1 MGTLP
6 DETELDGEVDRIFT
20 ESSPDIEVKVRMIN
34 INYGRNKELL
44 SACRPLREYAW
55 FVARIRECLSS
66 QEDGG
71 AVKPYIDEAID
82 CAIDDMPNDFVIR
95 DFILSNKAEVKD
107 MCLTEY
113 NEIETMELIRL
124 EALQEGQRNTMLLN
138 IRNLMDS
145 LGLSADKCMD
155 ILKISAAERPLIH
168 AWLSEIHQ
176 PAE

>member
-1 MGTLP
+1 
-6 DETELDGEVDRIFT
+6 
-20 ESSPDIEVKVRMIN
+20 
-34 INYGRNKELL
+34 
-44 SACRPLREYAW
+44 
-55 FVARIRECLSS
+55 
-66 QEDGG
+66 
-71 AVKPYIDEAID
+71 
-82 CAIDDMPNDFVIR
+82 
-95 DFILSNKAEVKD
+95 

-124 EALQEGQRNTMLLN
+124 KALQDGLLEGQRNIMLLN

>member
-1 MGTLP
+1 
-6 DETELDGEVDRIFT
+6 
-20 ESSPDIEVKVRMIN
+20 
-34 INYGRNKELL
+34 
-44 SACRPLREYAW
+44 
-55 FVARIRECLSS
+55 
-66 QEDGG
+66 
-71 AVKPYIDEAID
+71 
-82 CAIDDMPNDFVIR
+82 
-95 DFILSNKAEVKD
+95 

-124 EALQEGQRNTMLLN
+124 KALQDGLLEGQRNTMLLN
-138 IRNLMDS
+138 VRNLMDS

>member
-1 MGTLP
+1 
-6 DETELDGEVDRIFT
+6 
-20 ESSPDIEVKVRMIN
+20 
-34 INYGRNKELL
+34 
-44 SACRPLREYAW
+44 
-55 FVARIRECLSS
+55 
-66 QEDGG
+66 
-71 AVKPYIDEAID
+71 
-82 CAIDDMPNDFVIR
+82 
-95 DFILSNKAEVKD
+95 

-124 EALQEGQRNTMLLN
+124 KALQDGLLEGQRNTMLLN

-168 AWLSEIHQ
+168 ARLSEIHQ

>member
-1 MGTLP
+1 
-6 DETELDGEVDRIFT
+6 
-20 ESSPDIEVKVRMIN
+20 
-34 INYGRNKELL
+34 
-44 SACRPLREYAW
+44 
-55 FVARIRECLSS
+55 
-66 QEDGG
+66 
-71 AVKPYIDEAID
+71 
-82 CAIDDMPNDFVIR
+82 
-95 DFILSNKAEVKD
+95 

-113 NEIETMELIRL
+113 NEIETMEPIRL
-124 EALQEGQRNTMLLN
+124 KALQDGLLEGQRNTMLLN

>member
-1 MGTLP
+1 
-6 DETELDGEVDRIFT
+6 
-20 ESSPDIEVKVRMIN
+20 
-34 INYGRNKELL
+34 
-44 SACRPLREYAW
+44 
-55 FVARIRECLSS
+55 
-66 QEDGG
+66 
-71 AVKPYIDEAID
+71 
-82 CAIDDMPNDFVIR
+82 
-95 DFILSNKAEVKD
+95 

-124 EALQEGQRNTMLLN
+124 KALQEGLLEGQRNTMLLN

>member
-1 MGTLP
+1 MK
-6 DETELDGEVDRIFT
+6 
-20 ESSPDIEVKVRMIN
+20 DI
-34 INYGRNKELL
+34 
-44 SACRPLREYAW
+44 
-55 FVARIRECLSS
+55 
-66 QEDGG
+66 
-71 AVKPYIDEAID
+71 
-82 CAIDDMPNDFVIR
+82 
-95 DFILSNKAEVKD
+95 
-107 MCLTEY
+107 CLTEY

-124 EALQEGQRNTMLLN
+124 KALQDGLLEGQRNIMLLN

>member
-1 MGTLP
+1 
-6 DETELDGEVDRIFT
+6 
-20 ESSPDIEVKVRMIN
+20 
-34 INYGRNKELL
+34 
-44 SACRPLREYAW
+44 
-55 FVARIRECLSS
+55 
-66 QEDGG
+66 
-71 AVKPYIDEAID
+71 
-82 CAIDDMPNDFVIR
+82 
-95 DFILSNKAEVKD
+95 

-124 EALQEGQRNTMLLN
+124 KALQDGLLEGQRNTMLLN